1 MARRL
6 LRRFG
11 LLWAPDMAK
20 LRWRGTA
27 SSIVLSWVLI
37 AVFVFTFGA
46 IIVANI
52 YASPDEKIAGAA
64 WLAPLAVLVIGL
76 VVASLSSRVAVEVDD
91 DEMRVRFGFGWP
103 VRRIQWAMVEKVE
116 YVDVRP
122 WQWGGWG
129 YKVNFAKRS
138 SAVVLRAGEGLQVTF
153 ANGRVF
159 IVTVDGA
166 KRGLEAIRTILT
178 DPRHA

>member
-1 MARRL
+1 
-6 LRRFG
+6 
-11 LLWAPDMAK
+11 MAK
-20 LRWRGTA
+20 ARWRGTA
-27 SSIVLSWVLI
+27 SSIVLSWVLLS
-37 AVFVFTFGA
+37 VFVFAFGA
-46 IIVANI
+46 TTVANI
-52 YASPDEKIAGAA
+52 YASPDEKITGAA
-64 WLAPLAVLVIGL
+64 WLAPLAILVIGV
-76 VVASLSSRVAVEVDD
+76 VVALLSSRIAVEVDD

-129 YKVNFAKRS
+129 YKVNLVKRS
-138 SAVVLRAGEGLQVTF
+138 SAVVLRAGEGLKVTF
-153 ANGRVF
+153 SNGRTF

-166 KRGLEAIRTILT
+166 KRGLETIRAILA

>member
-1 MARRL
+1 MPL
-6 LRRFG
+6 LCG
-11 LLWAPDMAK
+11 PHWAPDMAK
-20 LRWRGTA
+20 VHWRGTA

-37 AVFVFTFGA
+37 CVFVLAFGA
-46 IIVANI
+46 IIVGNV
-52 YASPDEKIAGAA
+52 YASPDEKLSGAA
-64 WLAPLAVLVIGL
+64 WLAPLLVLVIGL
-76 VVASLSSRVAVEVDD
+76 VVATLSSRIAVEVDD
-91 DEMRVRFGFGWP
+91 DEMRVGFGFGWP

-129 YKVNFAKRS
+129 YKVNLAKRS
-138 SAVVLRAGEGLQVTF
+138 SAVVLRAGEGLQVTLS
-153 ANGRVF
+153 NGRTF

-166 KRGLEAIRTILT
+166 KRGLEAIRTILN